1 MRRRRSGF
9 SLIEA
14 LVALGIAA
22 MTLAA
27 IFELQSQMTQ
37 GQERAA
43 LALQQVVVQENALA
57 LTRDINPMAQPQG
70 EVRLGDGATVR
81 WSAVPLGAA
90 RQNAGFPVG
99 NGTFD
104 VQIYEMTVTVEPVAG
119 RAPRPLVFERVG
131 WSRRSG
137 DLETP
142 RRSSESIYSAGG
154 GASSSTVSSVSAG
167 RGANSG
173 GRSDARSA
181 VGRSSPM
188 PGTLREK
195 ENGVSV

>member
-1 MRRRRSGF
+1 MRRRPRAGF

-27 IFELQSQMTQ
+27 IFELQSQMIR
-37 GQERAA
+37 GQQRAS

-57 LTRDINPMAQPQG
+57 MTRDVNPMARPEG

-81 WSAVPLGAA
+81 WSAVPLGTA

-99 NGTFD
+99 NGAFD
-104 VQIYEMTVTVEPVAG
+104 VQLYEMTVIVEPVAG

-131 WSRRSG
+131 WSRRAM
-137 DLETP
+137 DIETAP
-142 RRSSESIYSAGG
+142 PPPPPE
-154 GASSSTVSSVSAG
+154 
-167 RGANSG
+167 
-173 GRSDARSA
+173 
-181 VGRSSPM
+181 P
-188 PGTLREK
+188 
-195 ENGVSV
+195 